1 MNLGIYIP
9 TLANHQQ
16 LESISKAMNKAI
28 ENGYASDASLF
39 YDSVSYNPFQ
49 FKCGLFNS
57 TDLWNFSGKLITT
70 SLSTTLSALK
80 IINNIDLY
88 YYYGFEERISP
99 LSLIYLLSNGNN
111 VKFIANNESSHQDL
125 YRKTGSKSLAIN
137 NSFEDIIEKI
147 R

>member
-9 TLANHQQ
+9 SLSNHQELQ
-16 LESISKAMNKAI
+16 SISNAMNNAI
-28 ENGYASDASLF
+28 SNKIVNDASLF

-57 TDLWNFSGKLITT
+57 TDLWNFNGKLITT
-70 SLSTTLSALK
+70 ALSTTLSALK

-99 LSLIYLLSNGNN
+99 LSLLYLLNN
-111 VKFIANNESSHQDL
+111 SGIKFISNNETTSNDL
-125 YRKTGSKSLAIN
+125 YRKTGHKSLLTSD
-137 NSFEDIIEKI
+137 SFEEIIQKI